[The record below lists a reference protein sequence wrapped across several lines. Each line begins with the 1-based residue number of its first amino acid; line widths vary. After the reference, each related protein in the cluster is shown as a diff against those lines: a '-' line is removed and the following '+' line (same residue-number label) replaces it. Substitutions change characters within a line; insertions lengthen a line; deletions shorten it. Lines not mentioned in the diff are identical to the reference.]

1 MEKVASHI
9 RLKYNGI
16 FSEAWQTDPNT
27 HMEVQMTKTIVEKT
41 KRFALQMSRLTVKL
55 WQFEK
60 SVLMASEQRK
70 RPMMGIESPE
80 TDTHTCGNLEYEW
93 MKDELLHK

>member
-9 RLKYNGI
+9 HLKYSGI

-55 WQFEK
+55 WQLEK
-60 SVLMASEQRK
+60 LVLMASGQRK
-70 RPMMGIESPE
+70 RPMIGIESPE
-80 TDTHTCGNLEYEW
+80 TDTHTLVGT
-93 MKDELLHK
+93 